1 MHIHTNRSTPDE
13 LQRYLDDVA
22 DVGAGLYA
30 GGGYDT
36 IDAGGRPEIVG
47 KDGNGVSRPDAQ
59 HTTCFDTVKPKHGA
73 TGFYCLNATAYY
85 TAESPDALWIPSLPV
100 YYAGEA
106 WVSTLPDFDDYTGL
120 YSVDDISQWE
130 APTGDV

>member
-1 MHIHTNRSTPDE
+1 MDNIMYIHTNRSTPDE

-73 TGFYCLNATAYY
+73 TGFYCL
-85 TAESPDALWIPSLPV
+85 DAAV

>member
-13 LQRYLDDVA
+13 LQRHLDDVA

-47 KDGNGVSRPDAQ
+47 KDGNGVNIQ
-59 HTTCFDTVKPKHGA
+59 
-73 TGFYCLNATAYY
+73 L
-85 TAESPDALWIPSLPV
+85 ALIP
-100 YYAGEA
+100 
-106 WVSTLPDFDDYTGL
+106 
-120 YSVDDISQWE
+120 
-130 APTGDV
+130 